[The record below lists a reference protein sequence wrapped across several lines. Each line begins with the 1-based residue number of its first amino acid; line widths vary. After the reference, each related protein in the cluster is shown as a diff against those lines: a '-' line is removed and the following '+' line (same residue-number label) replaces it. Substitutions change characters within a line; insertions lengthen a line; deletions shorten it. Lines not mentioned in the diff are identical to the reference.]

1 MPALFHV
8 SDVHFGPPHLP
19 EVSEGV
25 LAFAAEREPDVVVIS
40 GDLTQRARPEQFQ
53 QARAWVDRFTVPT
66 ITVPGN
72 HDVPLYRVWERVFD
86 PFGCYRRHFSEELEP
101 VYRDERMI
109 LVGINTAHGWT
120 LKEGRIPL
128 GRLLAVAERIE
139 QVPESVLKVIVA
151 HHHMIPPPNFGTQ
164 TVLANAWEAIDL
176 FSSVG
181 VDLVL
186 SGHQHQAYI
195 GSSEEF
201 YPKGR
206 PPVVICHSGTTT
218 SNRGRMGERERNSC
232 NWIEFDD
239 ESLTVSQLRWHRG
252 RGAFLEHGR
261 HWYPRQERALYTL
274 EGLTPRV
281 PRTASS
287 SERAR

>member
-1 MPALFHV
+1 MPALLHV

-19 EVSEGV
+19 EVADGV
-25 LAFAAEREPDVVVIS
+25 LALAAERRPDAVVVS
-40 GDLTQRARPEQFQ
+40 GDLTQRARPEQFR

-72 HDVPLYRVWERVFD
+72 HDVPLYRFWERIFD
-86 PFGCYRRHFSEELEP
+86 PYGAYRRHFGDDLEP
-101 VYRDERMI
+101 IHRDPRMI

-128 GRLLAVAERIE
+128 RRLLAVAEMLER
-139 QVPESVLKVIVA
+139 VPESVLKVVVA

-186 SGHQHQAYI
+186 SGHQHQSYI

-239 ESLTVSQLRWHRG
+239 RSLTVSQLRWHREAG
-252 RGAFLEHGR
+252 VFAEHGR
-261 HWYPRQERALYTL
+261 HWYPRQERVPFSLAGL
-274 EGLTPRV
+274 EPAAPR
-281 PRTASS
+281 P
-287 SERAR
+287 ARPGAAAR